1 VNKINKN
8 NIRVFAVVVIWWLL
22 APMAFAERTEPLPSE
37 LEGVGVVEHLD
48 IQVPDHLAFKDT
60 EGNDVVL
67 GDFFTGQRPIIL
79 TLNYSNCPMLCHL
92 QLDGLVDGL
101 RQVKWILNKD
111 YDIITVSIDPKET
124 IQRAHL
130 TKKKYIK
137 RYERPESAPG
147 WHFLV
152 GSEANIKALAD
163 AVGFGYTY
171 NEERD
176 EYVHAAAI
184 MILSPTGHVS
194 RYLYGVIYEPQNLKF
209 ALLEASEGKVG
220 STLDQVV
227 MYCFHYDAEAGR
239 YAPAAMRL
247 MRLGGLAFVVVLGAV
262 FGVFWRRD
270 VRRKKHAGGK
280 QEA

>member
-1 VNKINKN
+1 MKSKVAFRI
-8 NIRVFAVVVIWWLL
+8 IGAVVLCLSMITV
-22 APMAFAERTEPLPSE
+22 AGADRVEPLPEE

-48 IQVPDHLAFKDT
+48 ILVPQKLAFKDS
-60 EGNDVVL
+60 EGNDVLL
-67 GDFFTGQRPIIL
+67 GDYFTGERPIVL

-92 QLDGLVDGL
+92 QLDGMVDGL
-101 RQVKWILNKD
+101 KAVKWVLGED
-111 YDIITVSIDPKET
+111 YDIVTVSIDPLET
-124 IQRAHL
+124 PERAAL

-137 RYERPESAPG
+137 RYGRPESAPG

-163 AVGFGYTY
+163 AVGFGYKY

-176 EYVHAAAI
+176 EYVHAAAA
-184 MILSPTGHVS
+184 MILTPTGHLS
-194 RYLYGVIYEPQNLKF
+194 RYLYGVIYDPQNFKF

-220 STLDQVV
+220 STLDQVI

-247 MRLGGLAFVVVLGAV
+247 MRFGGLVFVVVLGAV
-262 FGVFWRRD
+262 FGTYWRRD
-270 VRRKKHAGGK
+270 VRRKKQAEEQK
-280 QEA
+280 SS